1 LEAVGMNIMD
11 RSFSAQV
18 DAAKAERAARR
29 RKIALGVAAILVVV
43 VAAAIYVWAMTLC
56 GDCSAPLSP
65 PP

>member
-1 LEAVGMNIMD
+1 MNVMD

-43 VAAAIYVWAMTLC
+43 AAAIYVWATTLC